1 MIRTHRP
8 RGSASAGAF
17 TPDSLSVGTRHL
29 EVGNEWVASFGI
41 TGYPQEVYPGWL
53 APLLTYPARLDV
65 SVHIQP
71 VDPATAASGLKKQ
84 RARLESSRRHHARQD
99 HLDDPD
105 LDAAAEDAADLSR

>member
-1 MIRTHRP
+1 MRRLHNPRT
-8 RGSASAGAF
+8 SASAAAF
-17 TPDSLSVGTRHL
+17 TPDSLSVGARHL

-71 VDPATAASGLKKQ
+71 VDPATAAKGLRTQ
-84 RARLESSRRHHARQD
+84 RARLESSRRHNARTD
-99 HLDDPD
+99 RLDDPD
-105 LDAAAEDAADLSR
+105 LDAAAQDAA